1 MLYPRALALAS
12 VMWMIFLRMTHF
24 ILLNREVLHPIV
36 NSLLWF
42 SHHHVIFLFNW
53 DVVNDMLD
61 LVVVCAGSLDGYP
74 LSLLHIIDVFLLVG
88 NVLDSALG
96 RGRVRT
102 INVLL
107 DLNHN
112 FQLTLWYCAWGCC

>member
-1 MLYPRALALAS
+1 
-12 VMWMIFLRMTHF
+12 MTHF
-24 ILLNREVLHPIV
+24 ILVNREVLHPIV
-36 NSLLWF
+36 NSFFWF

-61 LVVVCAGSLDGYP
+61 LVVVRAGSLDGHP
-74 LSLLHIIDVFLLVG
+74 LSLLHIIDVLLLVG

-107 DLNHN
+107 DLTITFNLL
-112 FQLTLWYCAWGCC
+112 FGIASGAAAAD